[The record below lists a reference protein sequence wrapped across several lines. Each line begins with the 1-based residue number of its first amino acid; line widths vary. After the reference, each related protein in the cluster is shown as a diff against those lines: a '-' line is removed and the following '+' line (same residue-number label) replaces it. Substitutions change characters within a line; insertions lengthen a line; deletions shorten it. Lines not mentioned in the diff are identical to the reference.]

1 MDFLVIHPL
10 KHIIPKEKNWSG
22 FHFPYK
28 PYFTI
33 FISGNEVTLIWFSLF
48 ISKITLIFQGIES
61 TFFSLV
67 ENCYEWFVWR
77 RTSRFQKNHCG
88 VCMGL
93 LLGNWVMLGFSILF
107 LSGSGKAGL
116 AEGTRSSP
124 ASFIIHGEGTLWSFA
139 ALNGWFS
146 LSQK

>member
-1 MDFLVIHPL
+1 
-10 KHIIPKEKNWSG
+10 
-22 FHFPYK
+22 
-28 PYFTI
+28 
-33 FISGNEVTLIWFSLF
+33 
-48 ISKITLIFQGIES
+48 
-61 TFFSLV
+61 
-67 ENCYEWFVWR
+67 
-77 RTSRFQKNHCG
+77 
-88 VCMGL
+88 MGL

-124 ASFIIHGEGTLWSFA
+124 APFIIHRGGTLWSIA